1 MMRSISPT
9 GSRTGS
15 RMRAVRLAGLFV
27 ALAATGCVSQTA
39 GLDVAS
45 GNVRARGE
53 GELRWQSHDDD
64 FDVEKLRREVLAE
77 PLTADAAA
85 RLAVLS
91 HPEVQASLDR
101 IGVARGALVSALR
114 LPNPEVELAAKSHG
128 GRTSYDIAFMIDLT
142 RFFLLPLTQA
152 AASLE
157 LDAVALE
164 AAGKALDV
172 AFEARM
178 AFYEVQA
185 ARQILELR
193 KTVAYATSQSWG
205 LAQKLREAGNTI
217 ELDALNER
225 ALYEESRIAV
235 ARAEAE
241 ELVARERLNAAL
253 GLHGSDAVSWTIEQR
268 LEDPPASEPSSDE
281 LERRALERS
290 LDLQLVRT
298 RHAAAARRGD
308 AARATAW
315 VPHVEAGIHAERSAA
330 EGWGLGPEVGVGL
343 PLFYQGQGEIG
354 AADAEMLVQQ
364 RTNDAVAT
372 RVRATARQLTTR
384 LRLVRERA
392 AFYEAT
398 LLPLRSRIL
407 DETQLQYNAMS
418 IGVFQLLAAKR
429 DQIEV
434 ARAYVETLREYWQVR
449 AELEQLARGRL
460 PASAAAEAPQG
471 TEPCAV
477 RAFRAC
483 SSPFATLRR
492 GRELAPF
499 AWSPD
504 GEWAH
509 EPRRVREST
518 QQHHAGRFVGSSP
531 FPEGRFGATSSA
543 CARELR
549 WPLLVCFPPSSL
561 PSSSLGPCSASSAA
575 NRTAAKPSPSPR
587 RTRRTPLVRRWRR
600 RERRASRSPC
610 SAPRVKA
617 GSCACPG
624 RSNARVTRCS
634 PPRSADS
641 SSR

>member
-1 MMRSISPT
+1 MKTLLRPTRSRP
-9 GSRTGS
+9 
-15 RMRAVRLAGLFV
+15 AAGFHV
-27 ALAATGCVSQTA
+27 ALAALAASTSLGCVSQTA

-53 GELRWQSHDDD
+53 GELRWQSHDEDL
-64 FDVEKLRREVLAE
+64 DVEQLRRDALQR

-101 IGVARGALVSALR
+101 LGVARGSLVSALR

-128 GRTSYDIAFMIDLT
+128 GEASYDLAVMLDLT

-193 KTVAYATSQSWG
+193 RTVAYATSQSWA
-205 LAQKLREAGNTI
+205 LAQTLRDAGNTI

-253 GLHGSDAVSWTIEQR
+253 GLHGADAAAWTIEQR
-268 LEDPPASEPSSDE
+268 LEDPPASEPSSEE

-308 AARATAW
+308 AARASAW
-315 VPHVEAGIHAERSAA
+315 IPHVEAGISAEHSSS
-330 EGWGLGPEVGVGL
+330 EGWGLGPEIGIGV

-364 RTNDAVAT
+364 RMNDAVAT

-384 LRLVRERA
+384 LRVAKERA
-392 AFYEAT
+392 AFYQAT
-398 LLPLRSRIL
+398 LLPLRARIL
-407 DETQLQYNAMS
+407 EETQLQYNAMS

-434 ARAYVETLREYWQVR
+434 ARAYVEALREYWQVR

-460 PASAAAEAPQG
+460 PASAARAAPD
-471 TEPCAV
+471 AV
-477 RAFRAC
+477 
-483 SSPFATLRR
+483 
-492 GRELAPF
+492 
-499 AWSPD
+499 
-504 GEWAH
+504 
-509 EPRRVREST
+509 ST
-518 QQHHAGRFVGSSP
+518 GMAGGD
-531 FPEGRFGATSSA
+531 
-543 CARELR
+543 
-549 WPLLVCFPPSSL
+549 
-561 PSSSLGPCSASSAA
+561 
-575 NRTAAKPSPSPR
+575 
-587 RTRRTPLVRRWRR
+587 
-600 RERRASRSPC
+600 
-610 SAPRVKA
+610 
-617 GSCACPG
+617 PG
-624 RSNARVTRCS
+624 H
-634 PPRSADS
+634 
-641 SSR
+641 